1 MGSSTSTDLRLV
13 VPADHPAQ
21 FKGGANPEE
30 NRYAALSYCW
40 GPKDEADKQLKTTRS
55 TIQDRMA
62 RIEFG
67 HLPPTVADAVQVCRK
82 LGIRYLWVD
91 ALCIVQD
98 DGDDWARE
106 AFEMAN
112 VYANSFLTLC
122 ILQGASCTSGFL
134 NRPLASETLQVNFRS
149 TLDNSVA
156 GKLYLRML
164 QSPDKTLIQSDALG
178 GKLVTISP
186 DKPAELDLSSAPW
199 NERGWTFQEAQ
210 LSPRKLFF
218 GPHMFHIS
226 CGKLHESADG
236 STFDDPGSFAQGELE
251 DVLNHWYHL
260 VTQYGRR
267 ALSFEKDRFPALSAF
282 ARTISDRFPDQ
293 EYLAGVWKSDL
304 HRGLL
309 WTSYAW
315 TDLKSYLERPADHE
329 YVAPSWSWADRP
341 RGIIWFHGVGSSIWP
356 HSPEFELK
364 NANIVTEALNPFG
377 RVLSGSLE
385 LDAKLFQF
393 PLSRG
398 QGKVIKTPDNEGRW
412 LQINFHYT
420 LLSENDEYIASLHL
434 DWLTY
439 GKEEFPDDPLDQL
452 WMILISRSTLDPLRN
467 QWNPFKDKLVTDP
480 EIMVG
485 LLLLPTTSGK
495 ENEFIK
501 VGVWYSDT
509 RGLGGSKFWDDIPRQ
524 SVTLV

>member
-1 MGSSTSTDLRLV
+1 M
-13 VPADHPAQ
+13 
-21 FKGGANPEE
+21 
-30 NRYAALSYCW
+30 SYCW
-40 GPKDEADKQLKTTRS
+40 GPKEEAERQLKTARS
-55 TIQDRMA
+55 TIQDRIA
-62 RIEFG
+62 RIELA
-67 HLPPTVADAVQVCRK
+67 HLPATVADAVQVCRT

-91 ALCIVQD
+91 ALCIIQD

-122 ILQGASCTSGFL
+122 IVQGESCTSGFL
-134 NRPLASETLQVNFRS
+134 NRPLASETLQINFRS
-149 TLDNSVA
+149 TLDSSVA

-164 QSPDKTLIQSDALG
+164 HSPETTLIQSKKPEE
-178 GKLVTISP
+178 KLVAISP
-186 DKPAELDLSSAPW
+186 DKPAELDIDRAPW
-199 NERGWTFQEAQ
+199 NTRGWTFQEAW

-226 CGKLHESADG
+226 CGELHESADG
-236 STFDDPGSFAQGELE
+236 SLFRDPGSFARDLDLTE
-251 DVLNHWYHL
+251 VLDRWYDL

-282 ARTISDRFPDQ
+282 ARTISDRFSDQ
-293 EYLAGVWKSDL
+293 KYLAGLWKSDL

-309 WTSYAW
+309 WTPYAW
-315 TDLKSYLERPADHE
+315 TDLKSYLERPPG

-341 RGIIWFHGVGSSIWP
+341 NGLVWFQGVGTGLFL

-364 NANIVTEALNPFG
+364 EARIQTQALNPFG
-377 RVLSGSLE
+377 CIESGALE
-385 LDAKLFQF
+385 LDAKIFQF

-398 QGKVIKTPDNEGRW
+398 QGKVIKTPDRERRW

-420 LLSENDEYIASLHL
+420 LLSEKDEYIASLHL
-434 DWLTY
+434 DWLSY

-452 WMILISRSTLDPLRN
+452 WMILISRSSLNNIYGHWYPV
-467 QWNPFKDKLVTDP
+467 KDENKHVEDP

-485 LLLLPTTSGK
+485 LLLLPTTN

-501 VGVWYSDT
+501 VGLWYSET

-524 SVTLV
+524 SVRLV